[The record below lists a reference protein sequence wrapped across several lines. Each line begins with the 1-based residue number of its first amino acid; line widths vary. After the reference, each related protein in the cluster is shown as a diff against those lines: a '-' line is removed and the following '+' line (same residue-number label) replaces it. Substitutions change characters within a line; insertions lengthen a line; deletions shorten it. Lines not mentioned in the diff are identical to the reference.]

1 MKTTYVDRANTN
13 EKVFEKA
20 NLYRYKPEDEKT
32 IQSFQQYVNTKHN
45 KMLGHVIRQPAEA
58 PHRQIAFHNNTFTPG
73 VYINRRVGRPRYHLV
88 SNTYER
94 IWIEDLNHPGDD
106 WKTDTNSKISQIVER
121 AQNRLYPF
129 EG

>member
-45 KMLGHVIRQPAEA
+45 KMLGHVIRQPPEA
-58 PHRQIAFHNNTFTPG
+58 PHRQVAFHNNSFTPG

-94 IWIEDLNHPGDD
+94 IWLEDLNHPGDD
-106 WKTDTNSKISQIVER
+106 WKTDTNNKINQIVER
-121 AQNRLYPF
+121 AQNRI
-129 EG
+129 